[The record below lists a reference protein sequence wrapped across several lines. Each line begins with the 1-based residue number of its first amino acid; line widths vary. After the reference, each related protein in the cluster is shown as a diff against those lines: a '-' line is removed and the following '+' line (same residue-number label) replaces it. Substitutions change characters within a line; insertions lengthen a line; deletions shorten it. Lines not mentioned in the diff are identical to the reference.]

1 MAELRRVGGEME
13 SHRTP
18 GGRRSVLLPS
28 EVQLCEALG
37 ITADDYWTFVDLLHE
52 SKERGKEYEH
62 IPDVVAGD
70 PGLVVAIVSLVIGL
84 ASTALSLLLRPSIP
98 GQSKAPGSIRTP
110 DLNGRDKYLPTAG
123 FDSLQNLANLGDI
136 IPLIY
141 CQVRF
146 SQNQYVGGGARVN
159 STLLWSH
166 MLSKG
171 RYQELRALLLFGH
184 GRTGFL
190 EGSAP
195 TFASYAIGE
204 SLLNNY
210 NKGKI
215 ELFYR
220 QDGGRIDKTQNR
232 YSGSLMPT
240 LPGSQQPFEVLDFNG
255 ESVPS
260 FSGAR
265 TPATQAQFGLYSPLP
280 NGMKY
285 KVPYQVTLVYDDAS
299 SDSKDEVRAKA
310 RKIAADFSRY
320 CFVEAIN
327 GVSDPGPAVVEAGDI
342 ITYVIGTNKYVGE
355 TFRSNGVQDVI
366 QAQDRTRFAADAA
379 LSVGDTYLIG
389 DALCVCYQKDNS
401 PWYPESPNPVRAYF
415 RVVEPGGRVMCS
427 TADNADNPGDR
438 TIVQRVAYGSITN
451 NRQCNRTDILIKSI
465 VYRRINGFANVNSRV
480 DDDVIQDFQEDGTQ
494 YSLGSMQLFNKRI
507 SLFNIGMRRAGTTDE
522 FYRLRGYP
530 EDFPAL
536 FVVLGRTPEP
546 QYNTV
551 SIKHPNGQY
560 EFQMMPVSGSS
571 LTVATDQ
578 FAGTASVP
586 AYILDAVSNN
596 NSTYEFGANTLPNG
610 DQAIVQITGHK
621 ISLDSFTASN
631 LEWILGQPP
640 QASQLG
646 EVIRFNQTESL
657 NNNGEQPN
665 LNTSYKNAE
674 ERLDVN
680 TQTGSF
686 VDATPGLD
694 NQFYWDGFVGSSS
707 GDELIQGNIR
717 YRIGTLFVPGS
728 FILRSII
735 RDELSFDD
743 PPDHQLV
750 VIPTTVTGTGTGL
763 ELFTFQWD
771 DGGAHWSIKEPG
783 TGYQDGDTIFIDF
796 QYANDVTI
804 QVFVNKDV
812 SQDNLRV
819 NDAIQD
825 YVVYDAED
833 TSALQQPEHEIVNL
847 NEIVNSSSPSGPQYE
862 NLAHAGLRLASGK
875 EWSTFSQISAFFREG
890 IVGKRA
896 DGTSGTIST
905 VPDIA
910 YDLLTNTK
918 YGAGAFVPA
927 EQVDGG
933 ELNTNMANARKFCTA
948 NNFYWDGVIAE
959 RLNIR
964 QWIFEQSAFC
974 MLSFIVKGGK
984 FSLYPD
990 VPFKN
995 SGEIDYNKNIDGDIK
1010 TLFTDGNIRGLQT
1023 SFLSPEERQPFKAVC
1038 IWRKDELD
1046 GFPDKRV
1053 LVVRLNKNAG
1063 GSEND
1068 PEETFD
1074 MSQFCTSQEH
1084 AEKFAKY
1091 ALKTRTLVDHG
1102 VKFETT
1108 PQSALTLEP
1117 GDYFDLVT
1125 TVSHPTTGTDS
1136 GERLRNGSIDSDGYI
1151 NGVDIENGSLN
1162 IVYWKPGSNALGTAT
1177 ISVTDGKT
1185 NNSSVYGSVFTRDP
1199 QSNPVRRTY
1208 KAESITYGEDG
1219 LIEVAGSYVPRTSS
1233 GSLAVLDWGDDFVE
1247 ETG

>member
-1 MAELRRVGGEME
+1 ME

-62 IPDVVAGD
+62 IPDVVAT
-70 PGLVVAIVSLVIGL
+70 GLEPATIIAIASLVIGL
-84 ASTALSLLLRPSIP
+84 ASTALSLLLMPSP

-141 CQVRF
+141 CNSRF
-146 SQNQYVGGGARVN
+146 NQDQYVGGGARIN

-184 GRTGFL
+184 GKTGSL

-232 YSGSLMPT
+232 YSESLMPV
-240 LPGSQQPFEVLDFNG
+240 LPGAEEPFEVEDFSGGMN
-255 ESVPS
+255 PW

-280 NGMKY
+280 NGMRY

-299 SDSKDEVRAKA
+299 GDSKDEVRAKA
-310 RKIAADFSRY
+310 RKIAAEFPRY
-320 CFVEAIN
+320 CHVETVA
-327 GVSDPGPAVVEAGDI
+327 GVTYDVDPNPRVVKKGDI
-342 ITYVIGTNKYVGE
+342 ITYVIGTNKYTGD
-355 TFRSNGVQDVI
+355 TFESNGAQDII
-366 QAQDRTRFAADAA
+366 QAQDRTRFDADAA
-379 LSVGDTYLIG
+379 LAVGDSYMIG
-389 DALCVCYQKDNS
+389 DALWVCYQKDNS
-401 PWYPESPNPVRAYF
+401 PWYPESPNPVKAYF
-415 RVVEPGGRVMCS
+415 RVVEPGGNVMCGPIDG
-427 TADNADNPGDR
+427 TDEPGAR
-438 TIVQRVAYGSITN
+438 TTVQRAAIGTVTN
-451 NRQCNRTDILIKSI
+451 NRRCHRTDILLKST
-465 VYRRINGFANVNSRV
+465 VFRRINGFANVNSQV

-494 YSLGSMQLFNKRI
+494 FSLGSMQLFNKRI
-507 SLFNIGMRRAGTTDE
+507 SVFSLGVRRAGTTTDFTQILNVE
-522 FYRLRGYP
+522 GTYP
-530 EDFPAL
+530 AWFC
-536 FVVLGRTPEP
+536 VLGRTPEP
-546 QYNTV
+546 QYNTISV
-551 SIKHPNGQY
+551 DHPEG
-560 EFQMMPVSGSS
+560 EFEFRLYPASG
-571 LTVATDQ
+571 ATLELY
-578 FAGTASVP
+578 FRNEGIG
-586 AYILDAVSNN
+586 AYLLDAVSDI
-596 NSTYEFGANTLPNG
+596 SQKTVIHGSSLPDG
-610 DQAIVQITGHK
+610 SQIKVQIIGRPITLNQL
-621 ISLDSFTASN
+621 ISSN
-631 LEWILGQPP
+631 LEWVVGPP
-640 QASQLG
+640 PDIVETGGVLSFSA
-646 EVIRFNQTESL
+646 TEGAGNDGL
-657 NNNGEQPN
+657 LPN
-665 LNTSYKNAE
+665 LDIIYVEPE
-674 ERLDVN
+674 ERLDDNDGYYVSSIFGEDN
-680 TQTGSF
+680 NFYWEDELQGTSDNNVVFNGDYRYTIGTQT
-686 VDATPGLD
+686 VIDQPNLK
-694 NQFYWDGFVGSSS
+694 
-707 GDELIQGNIR
+707 
-717 YRIGTLFVPGS
+717 
-728 FILRSII
+728 SII
-735 RDELSFDD
+735 REKRSL
-743 PPDHQLV
+743 QEE
-750 VIPTTVTGTGTGL
+750 PTTEEVISAAGGNITGGSGTGL
-763 ELFTFQWD
+763 ELFTFQWP
-771 DGGAHWSIKEPG
+771 DGASHWSIKDPG
-783 TGYQDGDTIFIDF
+783 TGYRDGETINLTFTQANPVSVQIFI
-796 QYANDVTI
+796 NR
-804 QVFVNKDV
+804 DV
-812 SQDNLRV
+812 SQDNLRL

-847 NEIVNSSSPSGPQYE
+847 NEIVQSSTSKGPQYTD
-862 NLAHAGLRLASGK
+862 LSHAGLRLASGK
-875 EWSTFSQISAFFREG
+875 EWSTFSQVSAFFREG

-927 EQVDGG
+927 DQVDGG
-933 ELNTNMANARKFCTA
+933 ELDTNMAEARKFCTA

-990 VPFKN
+990 VPFKK
-995 SGEIDYNKNIDGDIK
+995 SGEIDYTKDIGGDIK

-1038 IWRKDELD
+1038 IWRRDELD

-1053 LVVRLNKNAG
+1053 LVVRLKGHAG
-1063 GSEND
+1063 GSETD

-1151 NGVDIENGSLN
+1151 NGVEIENGSLD
-1162 IVYWKPGSNALGTAT
+1162 IVYWKPGTDALDTAT

-1185 NNSSVYGSVFTRDP
+1185 NNSSVYGSVFTQDP

-1233 GSLAVLDWGDDFVE
+1233 GSLAVLDWVDDFTE

>member
-1 MAELRRVGGEME
+1 ME

-37 ITADDYWTFVDLLHE
+37 ITADDYWTFVALLHE
-52 SKERGKEYEH
+52 SKERGKEYEL
-62 IPDVVAGD
+62 IPDIRAGD
-70 PGLVVAIVSLVIGL
+70 GGLTVAIISLVIGL
-84 ASTALSLLLRPSIP
+84 ASTALSLLLRPSVP

-141 CQVRF
+141 CNSRF
-146 SQNQYVGGGARVN
+146 NQGQYVGGGARVN

-184 GRTGFL
+184 GKIG
-190 EGSAP
+190 EEPGKAP

-220 QDGGRIDKTQNR
+220 QDGGRINKTQNR
-232 YSGSLMPT
+232 YSESLMPV
-240 LPGSQQPFEVLDFNG
+240 LPGSQQPFEVIDFSG

-280 NGMKY
+280 NGMRY

-310 RKIAADFSRY
+310 RKIAAEFPRY
-320 CFVEAIN
+320 CHVETVA
-327 GVSDPGPAVVEAGDI
+327 GVSYDVDPNPRVVQKGDI
-342 ITYVIGTNKYVGE
+342 ITYVIGTNKYTGD
-355 TFRSNGVQDVI
+355 TFESNGAQDII
-366 QAQDRTRFAADAA
+366 QAQDRTRYDADAA
-379 LSVGDTYLIG
+379 LAVGDSYMIG

-415 RVVEPGGRVMCS
+415 RVVEPGGNVMCGPIEG
-427 TADNADNPGDR
+427 TDEPGAR
-438 TIVQRVAYGSITN
+438 TTVQRAAIGTVTN
-451 NRQCNRTDILIKSI
+451 NRRCHRTDILLKST
-465 VYRRINGFANVNSRV
+465 VFRRINGFANVNSQV

-494 YSLGSMQLFNKRI
+494 FSLGSMQLFNKRI
-507 SLFNIGMRRAGTTDE
+507 SVFSLGVRRAGTTKD
-522 FYRLRGYP
+522 FTQILNTNGQYP
-530 EDFPAL
+530 AWL
-536 FVVLGRTPEP
+536 CVLGRTPEP
-546 QYNTV
+546 QYNTISV
-551 SIKHPNGQY
+551 NHPDG
-560 EFQMMPVSGSS
+560 EFEFRLYPVSGAA
-571 LTVATDQ
+571 LELY
-578 FAGTASVP
+578 FRNEGIE
-586 AYILDAVSNN
+586 AYLLDAVSN
-596 NSTYEFGANTLPNG
+596 SEQKTTIHGSSLPDG
-610 DQAIVQITGHK
+610 SQIKVQIIGRPITLNQV
-621 ISLDSFTASN
+621 ISSN
-631 LEWILGQPP
+631 LEWVLGLPP
-640 QASQLG
+640 NIVETGGVLSFSA
-646 EVIRFNQTESL
+646 TEGVGNDGL
-657 NNNGEQPN
+657 LPN
-665 LNTSYKNAE
+665 LDITYVEPE
-674 ERLDVN
+674 ERLDVAAEYYVSSVFG
-680 TQTGSF
+680 T
-686 VDATPGLD
+686 D
-694 NQFYWDGFVGSSS
+694 NNFYWGDANDPVGSSDNNVVFN
-707 GDELIQGNIR
+707 GD
-717 YRIGTLFVPGS
+717 YKYTIGTQTVGGS
-728 FILRSII
+728 PNLKSII
-735 RDELSFDD
+735 RERRTLQEKPSIEE
-743 PPDHQLV
+743 
-750 VIPTTVTGTGTGL
+750 VISVAGGNITGGSGTGL
-763 ELFTFQWD
+763 ELFTFQWP
-771 DGGAHWSIKEPG
+771 DGASHWSIKNPG
-783 TGYQDGDTIFIDF
+783 TGYRDGETINLTFTSSQTNPVSVQI
-796 QYANDVTI
+796 
-804 QVFVNKDV
+804 FVNKDV
-812 SQDNLRV
+812 SQNNLRV

-833 TSALQQPEHEIVNL
+833 TSAQQQPEHEIVNL
-847 NEIVNSSSPSGPQYE
+847 NEIVDDVNEPQYE
-862 NLAHAGLRLASGK
+862 DLAYAGLRLASGK
-875 EWSTFSQISAFFREG
+875 EWSTFSQVSAFFREG
-890 IVGKRA
+890 IVGTKA
-896 DGTSGTIST
+896 DRTFGTIST

-918 YGAGAFVPA
+918 YGAGAFLTSSSGDPSNQIDR
-927 EQVDGG
+927 ES
-933 ELNTNMANARKFCTA
+933 MAKAAKFCTA

-995 SGEIDYNKNIDGDIK
+995 SGEIDYTKDIGGEIK

-1038 IWRKDELD
+1038 IWRRDELD

-1053 LVVRLNKNAG
+1053 LVVRLERHAG
-1063 GSEND
+1063 GSEDD

-1084 AEKFAKY
+1084 AAKFAKY

-1136 GERLRNGSIDSDGYI
+1136 GERLRNGSIDKNGYI
-1151 NGVDIENGSLN
+1151 NGVDIENGSLD
-1162 IVYWKPGSNALGTAT
+1162 IVYWKPGTDALYTDT
-1177 ISVTDGKT
+1177 INVTDGVVRE
-1185 NNSSVYGSVFTRDP
+1185 SFAHGSVFTRDP

-1233 GSLAVLDWGDDFVE
+1233 GSLAVLDWGIDDFRE

>member
-1 MAELRRVGGEME
+1 MAELRRVGGEVE

-52 SKERGKEYEH
+52 SKERGKEYEL
-62 IPDVVAGD
+62 IPDIRAGD
-70 PGLVVAIVSLVIGL
+70 GGLTVAIISLVIGL

-146 SQNQYVGGGARVN
+146 SQGQYVGGGARVN

-184 GRTGFL
+184 GKTGSL

-220 QDGGRIDKTQNR
+220 QNGGRINKTQNR
-232 YSGSLMPT
+232 YSESLMPG
-240 LPGSQQPFEVLDFNG
+240 LPGAEEPFEVEDFSGGMN
-255 ESVPS
+255 PW

-280 NGMKY
+280 NGMRY

-299 SDSKDEVRAKA
+299 SDSKNEVRAKA
-310 RKIAADFSRY
+310 RKIAAEFPRY
-320 CFVEAIN
+320 CHVETVD
-327 GVSDPGPAVVEAGDI
+327 GVVDPNPRVVQKGDI
-342 ITYVIGTNKYVGE
+342 ITYVIGTNKYAGD
-355 TFRSNGVQDVI
+355 TFESNGAQDII
-366 QAQDRTRFAADAA
+366 QAQDRTRYDADAA
-379 LSVGDTYLIG
+379 LAIGDSYMIG

-415 RVVEPGGRVMCS
+415 RVVEPGGNVMCGDIEG
-427 TADNADNPGDR
+427 TDAPGAR
-438 TIVQRVAYGSITN
+438 TTVQRAAIGTVTN
-451 NRQCNRTDILIKSI
+451 NRQCQRTDILLKST

-494 YSLGSMQLFNKRI
+494 FSLGSMQLFNKRI
-507 SLFNIGMRRAGTTDE
+507 SVFSLGVRRAGTTTE
-522 FYRLRGYP
+522 FTQIRNVGGIYP
-530 EDFPAL
+530 AWFC
-536 FVVLGRTPEP
+536 VLGRTPEP
-546 QYNTV
+546 QYNTISV
-551 SIKHPNGQY
+551 EHPYG
-560 EFQMMPVSGSS
+560 EFEFRLYPVSG
-571 LTVATDQ
+571 ATLELS
-578 FAGTASVP
+578 FGNEGIE
-586 AYILDAVSNN
+586 AYLLDAVSDINKKTVISGSN
-596 NSTYEFGANTLPNG
+596 LPDGSQIKVEVIGRPITLN
-610 DQAIVQITGHK
+610 QVL
-621 ISLDSFTASN
+621 SSN
-631 LEWILGQPP
+631 LEWVLGLPP
-640 QASQLG
+640 NIVETGGVLSFSA
-646 EVIRFNQTESL
+646 TEGVGDDGL
-657 NNNGEQPN
+657 LPN
-665 LNTSYKNAE
+665 LDIIYVDLTE
-674 ERLDVN
+674 QLDVPN
-680 TQTGSF
+680 GYYVSSIFGT
-686 VDATPGLD
+686 D
-694 NQFYWDGFVGSSS
+694 NNFYWDNELVGSSDNNVVFN
-707 GDELIQGNIR
+707 GDYR
-717 YRIGTLFVPGS
+717 YTIGTQTVSGS
-728 FILRSII
+728 PNLKSII
-735 RDELSFDD
+735 RERRTLQEEPSIEE
-743 PPDHQLV
+743 
-750 VIPTTVTGTGTGL
+750 VISVAGGNITGGSGTGL
-763 ELFTFQWD
+763 ELFTFQWP
-771 DGGAHWSIKEPG
+771 DGASHWSIKDPG
-783 TGYQDGDTIFIDF
+783 TGYKDGETINLTFTQANPVSVQIFI
-796 QYANDVTI
+796 NR
-804 QVFVNKDV
+804 DV
-812 SQDNLRV
+812 SQDNLRL

-847 NEIVNSSSPSGPQYE
+847 NEIVTSVNNPQYE
-862 NLAHAGLRLASGK
+862 NLSHAGLRLASGK
-875 EWSTFSQISAFFREG
+875 EWSTFSQVSAFFREG

-896 DGTSGTIST
+896 DGTSGPITT

-933 ELNTNMANARKFCTA
+933 NPLTNMAKATKFCTA

-964 QWIFEQSAFC
+964 QWIFEQAAFC

-990 VPFKN
+990 VPFKT
-995 SGEIDYNKNIDGDIK
+995 SGEIDYTKNIDEDIK

-1038 IWRKDELD
+1038 IWRRDELD

-1053 LVVRLNKNAG
+1053 LVVRLSNNAG
-1063 GSEND
+1063 GSEAD

-1084 AEKFAKY
+1084 AAKFAKY

-1151 NGVDIENGSLN
+1151 NGVDIENGSLD

-1208 KAESITYGEDG
+1208 KAESITYGDDG

-1233 GSLAVLDWGDDFVE
+1233 GSLAVLDWGTGDFVE